1 MVSVAV
7 DWSQFNAHRKAVV
20 ESTGQYLAL
29 LDENGH
35 PMCDLPSPSAMQAPR
50 ERNAASSLQVT
61 FPVSTVDGGVHPA
74 ARALVDDT
82 IGLEPSGAITPTPKT
97 RFVLVDRPGSSWC
110 YRVAQRMATGPSDRL
125 REITLHG
132 VDVVSFLQ
140 QLPAPTQPAKWKQT
154 KFHTFEKDWLA
165 VTSQSAT
172 FKEPRDIAE
181 VDFYDSYL
189 SDQVIAGAVD
199 DAIGQVIRESIESVT
214 SLVGVDPSPFT
225 VTVTKS
231 GITVDQILIKPD
243 DGFIWNLVMPR
254 ATAAGVDITASMKFP
269 EKTGEPIINFDVKA
283 RKQ

>member
-1 MVSVAV
+1 MAI
-7 DWSQFNAHRKAVV
+7 DWKQFNAHRTAVV

-35 PMCDLPSPSAMQAPR
+35 PICDLPSPSEMQAPR
-50 ERNAASSLQVT
+50 ERNAASSLQVR
-61 FPVSTVDGGVHPA
+61 FPVSTVDGGVHPV

-82 IGLEPSGAITPTPKT
+82 IGLEPSGAITPTPRT
-97 RFVLVDRPGSSWC
+97 RFVLVDRPDTSWC

-154 KFHTFEKDWLA
+154 TFHTFEKDWLA
-165 VTSQSAT
+165 VTNQKTKFKQS
-172 FKEPRDIAE
+172 RDIAE

-189 SDQVIAGAVD
+189 SDQVIVGAAD
-199 DAIGQVIRESIESVT
+199 EAIGQVIRESIDSVT
-214 SLVGVDPSPFT
+214 SLVGTEASPFT

-231 GITVDQILIKPD
+231 GTTVDKILIKPD
-243 DGFIWNLVMPR
+243 DGFIWDLIMPR
-254 ATAAGVDITASMKFP
+254 ATAAGVDVTASMVFP
-269 EKTGEPIINFDVKA
+269 ESKGEPVINFDVKA

>member
-35 PMCDLPSPSAMQAPR
+35 PICDLPSPSEMQAPR

-61 FPVSTVDGGVHPA
+61 FPVSTVDGGVHPV

-154 KFHTFEKDWLA
+154 TFHTFEKDWLA
-165 VTSQSAT
+165 VTNQQAK
-172 FKEPRDIAE
+172 FKQPRDIAE

-189 SDQVIAGAVD
+189 SDQVISGRAD
-199 DAIGQVIRESIESVT
+199 EAIARVIRESVDSVT
-214 SLVGVDPSPFT
+214 KLVGVTPSPFS

-231 GITVDQILIKPD
+231 GTTVDQILIKPD
-243 DGFIWNLVMPR
+243 DGFLWDLIMPR
-254 ATAAGVDITASMKFP
+254 ATAAGVDVTASMVFP
-269 EKTGEPIINFDVKA
+269 GSTGEPVINFDVKA

>member
-1 MVSVAV
+1 MAI
-7 DWSQFNAHRKAVV
+7 DWKQFNAHRTAVV

-35 PMCDLPSPSAMQAPR
+35 PICDLPSPSEMQAPR

-61 FPVSTVDGGVHPA
+61 FPVSTVDGGVHPV

-110 YRVAQRMATGPSDRL
+110 YRVAQRMATGPSNL
-125 REITLHG
+125 LQEITLHG

-140 QLPAPTQPAKWKQT
+140 QLPAPTQPAKWAST

-165 VTSQSAT
+165 VTDQTAR
-172 FKEPRDIAE
+172 FKTSRDIAE

-189 SDQVIAGAVD
+189 SDQVISGSAD
-199 DAIGQVIRESIESVT
+199 EAIARVIRESVDSVT
-214 SLVGVDPSPFT
+214 KLVGVTPSPFS

-231 GITVDQILIKPD
+231 GTTVDQILIKPD
-243 DGFIWNLVMPR
+243 DGFLWDLIMPR
-254 ATAAGVDITASMKFP
+254 ATAAGVDVTASMVFP
-269 EKTGEPIINFDVKA
+269 GSTGEPVINFDVRA
-283 RKQ
+283 RAE